1 MREIIFILGG
11 CRSGKSRHALK
22 LAEDI
27 PCRKKVFIA
36 TCLPFDEEMKKRIE
50 RHQRERKR
58 TWTTIEVPVLL
69 PEAIDKNSQKSDVIL
84 IDCLTLWIS
93 NLLLENDNQEKL
105 AGHVDRL
112 IKSLENALCPI
123 IMVSNEVGAGIVP
136 DNALARRFRDLAGHA
151 NQKIAA
157 CSNAVIWMVAGI
169 PVKIK

>member
-36 TCLPFDEEMKKRIE
+36 TCLPLDEEMKKRIE

-136 DNALARRFRDLAGHA
+136 ETRLGRLFRDVVGFA

>member
-36 TCLPFDEEMKKRIE
+36 TCLPFDEEMKRRIE
-50 RHQRERKR
+50 RHQRERER

-93 NLLLENDNQEKL
+93 NLLLENDDQEKL
-105 AGHVDRL
+105 AGHVERL

-136 DNALARRFRDLAGHA
+136 ETRLGRLFRDVAGFA

>member
-93 NLLLENDNQEKL
+93 NLLLENDNEEKL